1 MKRKPT
7 KIKPTVGAGPLRP
20 SHPLVGT
27 WEQVDNPFHKT
38 SIVYEI
44 KIVDGEP
51 AVSAWD
57 ELDGQP
63 LEVSRVKW
71 SSESLHFTTCYPP
84 SRYKARHVMQF
95 SGRSRANHQVGSANE
110 VWKRRSNARKKVL
123 REK

>member
-1 MKRKPT
+1 MKRRLT
-7 KIKPTVGAGPLRP
+7 KIKPAVGAGLVRP
-20 SHPLVGT
+20 GHPLVGT

-38 SIVYEI
+38 SVVYEV
-44 KIVDGEP
+44 KIVDGKP

-57 ELDGQP
+57 ELDGRA

-71 SSESLHFTTCYPP
+71 SGERLHFTTFFPP
-84 SRYKARHVMQF
+84 TRYKARHVLQF

-110 VWKRRSNARKKVL
+110 VWKRRSNARKRVL